1 MRILFVYLGRRGAI
15 PRFALDLMRA
25 IPTVEGIQ
33 AQILLSSSNEL
44 ADQFANFP
52 EGIVRFAQ
60 TFKTAPGSLLTPFR
74 LPRVRR
80 QLHELMDGANLVVE
94 LMPHIWS
101 PFIMPERRS
110 VEWWTI
116 IHDARPHPGDMTGL
130 AHRLLTRSCR
140 RSDRVITLSEA
151 VAADILSQ
159 KLAAPEHLIKLFH
172 PDLTF
177 DAARPPPNRSS
188 GPLRFLFFGRILPYK
203 GLDLFVDAIRIAK
216 GRGADI
222 EALVCGDGAL
232 NVPME
237 KMRDLGVE
245 LRNHWIADRDI
256 AEILASCD
264 VMVAS
269 HKEASQSGIV
279 AAAFGAGMPVITT
292 PVGGLRE
299 QVTHG
304 ETGRIASAVSADAI
318 AAEIIHLSENR
329 GEIDQLKMNI
339 SQRRGGRS
347 MYNFLATLLAL
358 AKQHRGG

>member
-1 MRILFVYLGRRGAI
+1 MRVLFVYLGRRGAI
-15 PRFALDLMRA
+15 PRFAVDLMRA
-25 IPTVEGIQ
+25 VPTVEGIQ
-33 AQILLSSSNEL
+33 ARILLASSNEL
-44 ADQFANFP
+44 AGQFAEFP
-52 EGIVRFAQ
+52 KGIVHFVR
-60 TFKTAPGSLLTPFR
+60 TFETGAGSLLMPFR

-80 QLHELMDGANLVVE
+80 QLNKLMDEADLVVE
-94 LMPHIWS
+94 LMPHVWS
-101 PFIMPERRS
+101 SFLIPERRS

-116 IHDARPHPGDMTGL
+116 VHDARPHPGDMTGL
-130 AHRLLTRSCR
+130 AHRLLTRSYGC
-140 RSDRVITLSEA
+140 SDRVITLSEA
-151 VAADILSQ
+151 VAADLLSQ

-177 DAARPPPNRSS
+177 DAGRKTPSRSS

-216 GRGADI
+216 GGGADI
-222 EALVCGDGAL
+222 EAMVCGDGAL

-237 KMRDLGVE
+237 KMRELGID

-279 AAAFGAGMPVITT
+279 AAALGAGMPVITT

-299 QVTHG
+299 QVSHG
-304 ETGRIASAVSADAI
+304 ETGRIASAISADAI

-339 SQRRGGRS
+339 SQRREGRS
-347 MYNFLATLLAL
+347 MYNFLTTLLAL
-358 AKQHRGG
+358 AKHHRGG